1 MKKLI
6 CISLLAF
13 ALTACQ
19 KADNHTEPAQTDSQT
34 QPLMQNHEHDN
45 HHDHDD
51 HDSDEHEHD
60 DEHDDKDTHEH
71 HAHNHD
77 HDDDKYLCQNKI
89 VKVGIHEHEGETE
102 AHAVIDDIE
111 YDFYPDT
118 ATPKQFVSQDGVGG
132 SPMLMVLGEDRASFY
147 EYKDNQ
153 KGKLIFDCQEQGS

>member
-6 CISLLAF
+6 FISLIALT
-13 ALTACQ
+13 LTACQ

-51 HDSDEHEHD
+51 HDSDEH
-60 DEHDDKDTHEH
+60 EHDDKDTHEH

>member
-51 HDSDEHEHD
+51 HDSDEHE
-60 DEHDDKDTHEH
+60 
-71 HAHNHD
+71 